1 MHQNSEPHT
10 PHKCVQMCTHHY
22 CAWGKLRAAGT
33 PGKVSLQHTDT
44 NIMQCKRSVCGRVFV
59 CVCVCVCGYSRFY
72 QVFPVGPVWPHWRPR
87 VGSLP
92 NIAGLRC
99 RPGVHPCIAPRPVR
113 YALRPE
119 PGSLPQDHPG
129 SGVVAPWLPPGQL
142 HGNSSTSPSSP
153 CHPVCCVCIGVFT
166 AGGARGSEAASMA
179 DSIWR
184 FPQKGCPERTAAT
197 ARLQTCPIRG
207 SIPQPFGCETYA

>member
-1 MHQNSEPHT
+1 MNARDASGSAPQHSHPHNNT
-10 PHKCVQMCTHHY
+10 MSRNEKFWVDQVTVPHPPP
-22 CAWGKLRAAGT
+22 GT
-33 PGKVSLQHTDT
+33 TRGGERHGGGEGTCMATLAS
-44 NIMQCKRSVCGRVFV
+44 SGRVA
-59 CVCVCVCGYSRFY
+59 Y
-72 QVFPVGPVWPHWRPR
+72 PI
-87 VGSLP
+87 
-92 NIAGLRC
+92 IAGLRC

-129 SGVVAPWLPPGQL
+129 SGVAPWLPPGQL

-153 CHPVCCVCIGVFT
+153 CHPVCCLCIGAFT
-166 AGGARGSEAASMA
+166 AGGARGSEAASTA
-179 DSIWR
+179 HSIWR
-184 FPQKGCPERTAAT
+184 FPQKGYPWCTAAT